1 MTLLTF
7 IPLRTKTYQNRERC
21 IRQNWRALRDMFSMR
36 ILTLFFAILNVKV
49 GNGQRINTN
58 RESNLNEIEIE
69 LIEGKSLSHFF
80 SVKSIFM

>member
-7 IPLRTKTYQNRERC
+7 IPLRTKKYQNRERC
-21 IRQNWRALRDMFSMR
+21 TRQNWRALRDMFSMR
-36 ILTLFFAILNVKV
+36 ILTLFFTLFNVKI

-69 LIEGKSLSHFF
+69 LIEGKSLSYFK
-80 SVKSIFM
+80 SEKSI

>member
-7 IPLRTKTYQNRERC
+7 IPLRTKEYQYRERC
-21 IRQNWRALRDMFSMR
+21 TRQNWRALRDMFSMR

-58 RESNLNEIEIE
+58 RESNWNEIEIE
-69 LIEGKSLSHFF
+69 LIEGKSLSHFR
-80 SVKSIFM
+80 V

>member
-21 IRQNWRALRDMFSMR
+21 TRQNWRALRDMFSMR
-36 ILTLFFAILNVKV
+36 ILTLFFTLFNVKI

-69 LIEGKSLSHFF
+69 LIEGKSLSYFK
-80 SVKSIFM
+80 SEKSI

>member
-7 IPLRTKTYQNRERC
+7 IPHRTKKYQNRERFT
-21 IRQNWRALRDMFSMR
+21 RQNWRALRDMFSMR

-49 GNGQRINTN
+49 GNGQRINSN

-69 LIEGKSLSHFF
+69 LIEGKSLSYF
-80 SVKSIFM
+80 

>member
-7 IPLRTKTYQNRERC
+7 IPLRTKKFQNRERC
-21 IRQNWRALRDMFSMR
+21 TRQNWRALRDMFSMR
-36 ILTLFFAILNVKV
+36 ILTLFFTIFNVKI

-69 LIEGKSLSHFF
+69 LIEGKSLSYF
-80 SVKSIFM
+80 

>member
-7 IPLRTKTYQNRERC
+7 IPLRTKKYQNRERC
-21 IRQNWRALRDMFSMR
+21 TRQNWRALKDMFSMR
-36 ILTLFFAILNVKV
+36 ILTLFFTLFNVKI

-69 LIEGKSLSHFF
+69 LIEGKSLSYFK
-80 SVKSIFM
+80 SEKSI

>member
-7 IPLRTKTYQNRERC
+7 IPLRTKNIKIVSVVPVKT
-21 IRQNWRALRDMFSMR
+21 LRDMFSMP

-69 LIEGKSLSHFF
+69 LIEGKGLSYF
-80 SVKSIFM
+80 

>member
-7 IPLRTKTYQNRERC
+7 IPLRTKKYQNRERST
-21 IRQNWRALRDMFSMR
+21 RQNWRALKDMFSMR
-36 ILTLFFAILNVKV
+36 ILTLFFALKV

-69 LIEGKSLSHFF
+69 LIEGKSFF
-80 SVKSIFM
+80 SKVKINFHV